1 MKRDNL
7 RLFFS
12 GLLLGM
18 LFVVIFFLG
27 GFIDRVFGLPVISN
41 LPFVSQSGSGS
52 DSDSGDVEVVM
63 VHEESV
69 VSDVV
74 EKVAPSVV
82 TVSIS
87 TVQSIPGSLGIIPFD
102 PFGFFGNGPLEER
115 KIEED
120 IGTGF
125 VVDESGL
132 IVTNKHVVSDV
143 DAEYRVVTDTNE
155 VYEVANIY
163 RDPVNDLAILKVNA
177 NLPAV
182 ELGDSEN
189 LKVGQLAIAIGTA
202 LGEFRQTVTAGV
214 ISGLGRGITAGS
226 PYEGYVER
234 IDDVIQTDAAIN
246 PGNSG
251 GPLLNSLGQVI
262 GVNVAVA
269 QSGQNIGFAIPIN
282 VVKGSLANFRQTGEF
297 NRPFLGVRY
306 YKISRQSALVNEVPQ
321 GIYVTEVI
329 DDSSADDAGVL
340 PGDIIVSFDGIRLDE
355 NAQDLAQ
362 IINSKKIGDVVDV
375 VVWRD
380 GEEVS
385 LKVTLKGR

>member
-1 MKRDNL
+1 MRSESL

-18 LFVVIFFLG
+18 LFVAVFFLG
-27 GFIDRVFGLPVISN
+27 GFVDRVFGLPVISN
-41 LPFVSQSGSGS
+41 LPFISRLNPG
-52 DSDSGDVEVVM
+52 SGDVEVVV

-87 TVQSIPGSLGIIPFD
+87 TVQSVPGSLGVIPFD
-102 PFGFFGNGPLEER
+102 PFGFFGSESEQR
-115 KIEED
+115 QIEED

-143 DAEYRVVTDTNE
+143 DAEYRIVTDTNE
-155 VYEVANIY
+155 IYEVENIY

-177 NLPAV
+177 NLPAID
-182 ELGDSEN
+182 LGDSSD

-202 LGEFRQTVTAGV
+202 LGEFRQTVTSGV

-226 PYEGYVER
+226 PYEGFVER

-269 QSGQNIGFAIPIN
+269 QSGQNIAFAIPIN
-282 VVKGSLANFRQTGEF
+282 VVKDSVANFRQTGEF

-306 YKISRQSALVNEVPQ
+306 YKISKQSALVNEVPQ

-329 DDSSADDAGVL
+329 ANSSADNAGIL
-340 PGDIIVSFDGIRLDE
+340 QEDIILNFDGIRLDDDAPE
-355 NAQDLAQ
+355 LAQ
-362 IINSKKIGDVVDV
+362 IINSKKIGDVVNA

-380 GEEVS
+380 GEEMD
-385 LKVTLKGR
+385 LKVTLEGRQ